1 LAAVVEEVATI
12 TLPLDQ
18 AVAVAV
24 VEFIGEQ

>member
-1 LAAVVEEVATI
+1 LAAEVEEVATI

-18 AVAVAV
+18 AAVVVV